1 MMVGTLATTIEHLA
15 LLQLHL
21 QGQAVRVVEL
31 RSDLPEH
38 LIGRAPECDIVLA
51 HPSVSRRHARLLT
64 VSGRWVVEDLGSSN
78 GLRIEGVPTQRGTLV
93 DGAWLAFGDVFCR
106 FRLAAGKT
114 EGSKSTTIERGWR
127 GRLQAAEHQ
136 DAVLAT
142 LLAGA
147 VELAGC
153 RRGLLL
159 AGDGDAAFTTVASVG
174 LPPTELA
181 DPAFQGSRGVLA
193 RCVANRT
200 PVLVHDPA
208 LFEWVSSR
216 HSVVQRGLRAMLAL
230 PLLDGEHLLG
240 VLYADSDVPGKA
252 FNDLDLQ
259 LLDGFTL
266 EATQVLH
273 ARGIDAALSRIARCL
288 EVDSSGVATGLIAA
302 TVWRP

>member
-1 MMVGTLATTIEHLA
+1 MATTIDVAAQLH
-15 LLQLHL
+15 LHL
-21 QGQAVRVVEL
+21 QGQAVRAVEL
-31 RSDLPEH
+31 HPGLAER

-51 HPSVSRRHARLLT
+51 HPSVSRRHARLL
-64 VSGRWVVEDLGSSN
+64 VASGRWLVEDLGSSN

-93 DGAWLAFGDVFCR
+93 DGTWLAFGDVFCR
-106 FRLAAGKT
+106 FRLIVAKDAA
-114 EGSKSTTIERGWR
+114 SAAAAQSRGWQ

-174 LPPTELA
+174 LPPAELA
-181 DPAFQGSRGVLA
+181 DPAFQGSCGVLA
-193 RCVANRT
+193 RCVASRT
-200 PVLVHDPA
+200 PVLVHYPA
-208 LFEWVSSR
+208 LFEWAGSR

-230 PLLDGEHLLG
+230 PLQDGGRLLG

-252 FNDLDLQ
+252 FADLDLQ
-259 LLDGFTL
+259 VLEGFTA

-288 EVDSSGVATGLIAA
+288 EVDSSGVATGLMAA